1 MGVGVGA
8 VLFVRDLRAAADKF
22 GVSVQP
28 VSPNV
33 GVSWSPQFQQ
43 RL

>member
-28 VSPNV
+28 CR
-33 GVSWSPQFQQ
+33 QT
-43 RL
+43 